1 MAILTTKGVNAL
13 NPNKFKSENSKELA
27 SAVKQ
32 AVSNDRA
39 ASYKDNMRKGIDYY
53 KHKHDIKDLR
63 FFYVD
68 NEGKVHE
75 ETARSNI
82 KISHSYFTELS
93 DQKTQYLLSNPVEV
107 LTDQEGLQE
116 YLEEYLDEEFQLMLQ
131 EVVDGGNQKGYEFV
145 YTKLNKNQDRLA
157 FAVADSLKVIQIFDE
172 NNQLIAIVRYY
183 DSEIYKQDKAVT
195 VTKAE
200 LWDSEKV
207 HYFVAT
213 ENKDFELDKSY
224 EVNPTYFNTMINSET
239 KQAYGQSLGAALG
252 IDDFIPF
259 LRYDNNKYRT
269 TDLEPIKALIDD
281 YDLMACSLSNNLQDF
296 DQPFFAVKGFDGD
309 GYEQLINNLRSRGA
323 VGTGENGGIEV
334 HTVNIPVEARKEKLK
349 VDKEGI
355 YKFGMGFDS
364 SQVGDGNITNV
375 VIQSRYSLLDF
386 KCNKAEIR
394 LRKLIKRML
403 KLIVADINRRFS
415 KKYDANEI
423 EIIITRSTIFNEK
436 EIEEREKIKAERKQL
451 FISMILEAA
460 PQLPSETVLEMLCEQ
475 FELDFDEVKEL
486 IELEPYSQG
495 LSQGTDNEV
504 IEGGTT

>member
-1 MAILTTKGVNAL
+1 MNAL
-13 NPNKFKSENSKELA
+13 NPNKFKSENVKELA

-93 DQKTQYLLSNPVEV
+93 DQKTQYLLSNPVEIV
-107 LTDQEGLQE
+107 TEQDGLQE
-116 YLEEYLDEEFQLMLQ
+116 CLDEYLDEEFQLMLQ

-145 YTKLNKNQDRLA
+145 YTKLNKNQDRLS
-157 FAVADSLKVIQIFDE
+157 FAVADSLKVIQIYDE

-183 DSEIYKQDKAVT
+183 DSEIYKDDKAVK

-207 HYFVAT
+207 HYFVSSD
-213 ENKDFELDKSY
+213 NKDFILDSSY
-224 EVNPTYFNTMINSET
+224 EVNPIYFNTIVNSET

-259 LRYDNNKYRT
+259 LRYDNNKYQT

-281 YDLMACSLSNNLQDF
+281 YDLMACSLSNNLQDY
-296 DQPFFAVKGFDGD
+296 DQPFFAVKGFPGD
-309 GYEQLINNLRSRGA
+309 DYEKLINNLRSRGA

-403 KLIVADINRRFS
+403 KLIIADINRRFNTN
-415 KKYDANEI
+415 YHTDDL

-436 EIEEREKIKAERKQL
+436 EIEEREKIKAERKQVEIDNL
-451 FISMILEAA
+451 LNAA
-460 PQLPSETVLEMLCEQ
+460 TRLDDESVLERICEIL
-475 FELDFDEVKEL
+475 ELDFDEVMQKLDEQDYTKDV
-486 IELEPYSQG
+486 IP
-495 LSQGTDNEV
+495 DVEV
-504 IEGGTT
+504 SEGD

>member
-1 MAILTTKGVNAL
+1 M
-13 NPNKFKSENSKELA
+13 NPNKFKSENTKELA

-107 LTDQEGLQE
+107 TTEQEGLQE

-145 YTKLNKNQDRLA
+145 YTKLSNDRLS

-172 NNQLIAIVRYY
+172 NNQLIAIIRYY
-183 DSEIYKQDKAVT
+183 DSEIYKGDKAVT

-207 HYFVAT
+207 HYFVSN
-213 ENKDFELDKSY
+213 ENKEFILDGSY
-224 EVNPTYFNTMINSET
+224 EVNPMFYNTMINSKT
-239 KQAYGQSLGAALG
+239 DVAYGQSLGTALG

-269 TDLEPIKALIDD
+269 TDLEPIKSLIDD
-281 YDLMACSLSNNLQDF
+281 YDLMACSLSNNLQDY
-296 DQPFFAVKGFDGD
+296 DQPFFAVKGFQGD
-309 GYEQLINNLRSRGA
+309 KYETLINNLRSRGA

-415 KKYDANEI
+415 TNYHTEDLEI
-423 EIIITRSTIFNEK
+423 TITRSTIFNEK
-436 EIEEREKIKAERKQL
+436 EIEEREKIKAERKQVEIDNL
-451 FISMILEAA
+451 LNAATRLDDESVLERICEILELDYDEISQ
-460 PQLPSETVLEMLCEQ
+460 QLDEQ
-475 FELDFDEVKEL
+475 D
-486 IELEPYSQG
+486 YSSPPG
-495 LSQGTDNEV
+495 VDD
-504 IEGGTT
+504 

>member
-1 MAILTTKGVNAL
+1 MAILTKGVNTL
-13 NPNKFKSENSKELA
+13 NLNKFKSENIAELA
-27 SAVKQ
+27 TAVKQ
-32 AVSNDRA
+32 AVNNDRT
-39 ASYKDNMRKGIDYY
+39 ASHKAKMRNGIDYY
-53 KHKHDIKDLR
+53 KHEHAIKDLR

-68 NEGKVHE
+68 NEGKVRE

-82 KISHSYFTELS
+82 KIAHSYFTELS
-93 DQKTQYLLSNPVEV
+93 DQKTQYLLSNPIEI
-107 LTDQEGLQE
+107 TTEQDGLQE
-116 YLEEYLDEEFQLMLQ
+116 RLDEYLDEEFQLMLQ

-145 YTKLNKNQDRLA
+145 YTKLNKNQDRLS
-157 FAVADSLKVIQIFDE
+157 FAVADSLKVIQIYDE

-183 DSEIYKQDKAVT
+183 DSEIYKEDKAAK

-207 HYFVAT
+207 HYFVSSD
-213 ENKDFELDKSY
+213 NKDFILDSSY
-224 EVNPTYFNTMINSET
+224 EVNPTYFNTMVNSET

-259 LRYDNNKYRT
+259 LRYDNNKYQT

-281 YDLMACSLSNNLQDF
+281 YDLMACSLSNNLQDY
-296 DQPFFAVKGFDGD
+296 DQPFFAVKGFPGD
-309 GYEQLINNLRSRGA
+309 DYEKLINNLRSRGA

-403 KLIVADINRRFS
+403 KLIIADINRRFNTN
-415 KKYDANEI
+415 YHTDDL

-451 FISMILEAA
+451 EIDNLLNAA
-460 PQLPSETVLEMLCEQ
+460 TRLDDESVLERICEIL
-475 FELDFDEVKEL
+475 ELDFDEVMQKLDEQDYTEDV
-486 IELEPYSQG
+486 IP
-495 LSQGTDNEV
+495 DVEV
-504 IEGGTT
+504 SEGN